1 MEQGQKEIQVERD
14 LMKKRTEKNQRKR
27 NGLNK
32 WRMTW
37 IIMKCVGKSV
47 LRKEGTKRNVL
58 VISMGPYDYAT
69 M

>member
-1 MEQGQKEIQVERD
+1 MWGELNTTDTKMTGG
-14 LMKKRTEKNQRKR
+14 KK
-27 NGLNK
+27 NK

-47 LRKEGTKRNVL
+47 LSKGGMKRKVL

-69 M
+69 MS

>member
-1 MEQGQKEIQVERD
+1 MWGELNTTDTKMTGGK
-14 LMKKRTEKNQRKR
+14 
-27 NGLNK
+27 NK

-37 IIMKCVGKSV
+37 ITMKCVGKSV